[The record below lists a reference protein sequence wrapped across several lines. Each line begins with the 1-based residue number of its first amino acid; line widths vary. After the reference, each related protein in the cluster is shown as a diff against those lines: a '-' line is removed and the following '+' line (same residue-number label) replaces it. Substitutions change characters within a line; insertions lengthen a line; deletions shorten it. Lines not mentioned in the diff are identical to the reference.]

1 MLKINKQLVESALLY
16 MCFIG
21 LIFNTLFGAIAA
33 LCFLIGGVLFCIL
46 YENKLLDL
54 LIKNKLLLAVPLLAI
69 VSSVWSDIPLLTLRG
84 GIQLLLTTVFAMI
97 VAAVVRFDVFIK
109 IVGICFF
116 ITMFLCLISD
126 RYAINGMTG
135 EHSLIGIFDSKNF
148 LSMNAALSVL
158 VGFAVYSNTNLRP
171 KVKMF
176 GLVLVVLS
184 FSVLL
189 KANSLGSIVTTIL
202 VILLAFLYIYYQR
215 IKLSLFVRGQF
226 NWLIVISFLIFVA
239 TLILIGNSNTF
250 DNVMYDL
257 GKDPTLTGRTFI
269 WSRGIESITENLI
282 FGLGFQSAFYV
293 GNPLAE
299 EIWEFAHVPSGAG
312 FNFHNMYIDITVE
325 MGLLGGFIFIL
336 LLGKFIRLLANN
348 KKLEFGSKEGFAF
361 MVFLYMFLQTFLEAG
376 WFSQFTISHFLIC
389 AAWVYLKQKTELR
402 SIKLRWNV

>member
-1 MLKINKQLVESALLY
+1 MLKVSKQIAISILLFVSL
-16 MCFIG
+16 MG
-21 LIFNTLFGAIAA
+21 LLFNTMFGALAV
-33 LCFLIGGVLFCIL
+33 LCFLISGMLFCIL
-46 YENKLLDL
+46 HESKLFDL
-54 LIKNKLLLAVPLLAI
+54 LIKNWLLLAIPLLAI
-69 VSSVWSDIPLLTLRG
+69 ISSAWSDIPLLTLRG

-97 VAAVVRFDVFIK
+97 ITAVVRFDSFIK
-109 IVGICFF
+109 ITGICFF
-116 ITMFLCLISD
+116 ITMFLCLTSD

-158 VGFAVYSNTNLRP
+158 VGFVVYSNTNFRP
-171 KVKMF
+171 KVKTF

-184 FSVLL
+184 FLVLL
-189 KANSLGSIVTTIL
+189 KANSLGSIVITIL
-202 VILLAFLYIYYQR
+202 VMLLSFLYICYQKV
-215 IKLSLFVRGQF
+215 KLSLFVRVQF
-226 NWLIVISFLIFVA
+226 NWLIVVSFLLLVA
-239 TLILIGNSNTF
+239 TLIVIGNSSTF

-269 WSRGIESITENLI
+269 WSRGLESIAENPV
-282 FGLGFQSAFYV
+282 FGLGYQSAFYV

-348 KKLEFGSKEGFAF
+348 KKLEFGSKEGFAL

-389 AAWVYLKQKTELR
+389 AAWIYLNQTTELK

>member
-1 MLKINKQLVESALLY
+1 MLKVSKQIVISILLFTSL
-16 MCFIG
+16 MG
-21 LIFNTLFGAIAA
+21 LLFNALFGAMAA
-33 LCFLIGGVLFCIL
+33 LCFLISGVLFCIL
-46 YENKLLDL
+46 CENKLLHL
-54 LIKNKLLLAVPLLAI
+54 LINNKLLLAIPLLAI
-69 VSSVWSDIPLLTLRG
+69 VSSIWSDIPLTTLRG

-97 VAAVVRFDVFIK
+97 IAAVVRFESFIK
-109 IVGICFF
+109 IAGFCFF
-116 ITMFLCLISD
+116 ITMFLCLVSD
-126 RYAINGMTG
+126 RYALNGMTG

-148 LSMNAALSVL
+148 LSMNASLGVL
-158 VGFAVYSNTNLRP
+158 VGFAIYKNKSFQCMINI
-171 KVKMF
+171 F
-176 GLVLVVLS
+176 GAVLVALS
-184 FSVLL
+184 FLVLL

-202 VILLAFLYIYYQR
+202 VMLLAFLYIYYQR
-215 IKLSLFVRGQF
+215 IQLPLFVRGQF
-226 NWLIVISFLIFVA
+226 NWFIVISFLILVA
-239 TLILIGNSNTF
+239 ILIVIGNTSTF

-269 WSRGIESITENLI
+269 WSRGLESVTENPI

-348 KKLEFGSKEGFAF
+348 KKLEFGSKEGFAL

-389 AAWVYLKQKTELR
+389 AAWIYLNQTTELK

>member
-1 MLKINKQLVESALLY
+1 MLKISKQMTESILLFV
-16 MCFIG
+16 CFMGI
-21 LIFNTLFGAIAA
+21 LFNILFGTIAA
-33 LCFLIGGVLFCIL
+33 LSFLISGVLFCIL

-54 LIKNKLLLAVPLLAI
+54 LIKNKLLLAIPLLTI
-69 VSSVWSDIPLLTLRG
+69 VSSVWSDIPLITLRG

-97 VAAVVRFDVFIK
+97 IAAVVRFDSFIK
-109 IVGICFF
+109 IAGFCFF
-116 ITMFLCLISD
+116 ITMFLCLTSD
-126 RYAINGMTG
+126 RYAINGLTG
-135 EHSLIGIFDSKNF
+135 EHNLIGIFNSKNF
-148 LSMNAALSVL
+148 LSMNAAFSVF
-158 VGFAVYSNTNLRP
+158 VGCTIYRNHNYTKKL
-171 KVKMF
+171 KLF
-176 GLVLVVLS
+176 GLALVILS

-189 KANSLGSIVTTIL
+189 KTKSLGSIVTTTL
-202 VILLAFLYIYYQR
+202 VLIVALFYIFYQK
-215 IKLSLFVRGQF
+215 IYIPKLVRSNL
-226 NWLIVISFLIFVA
+226 NWLIVLSFL
-239 TLILIGNSNTF
+239 TLVFGLIVIGNSSSF

-269 WSRGIESITENLI
+269 WSRGLESITENPI

-348 KKLEFGSKEGFAF
+348 KKLEFGSKEGFAL

-389 AAWVYLKQKTELR
+389 AAWVYLKQTTELK

>member
-1 MLKINKQLVESALLY
+1 MLKVSKQIAISILLFVSL
-16 MCFIG
+16 MG
-21 LIFNTLFGAIAA
+21 LLFNTMFGALAV
-33 LCFLIGGVLFCIL
+33 LCFLISGMLFCIL
-46 YENKLLDL
+46 HESKLFDL
-54 LIKNKLLLAVPLLAI
+54 LIKNWLLLAIPLLAI
-69 VSSVWSDIPLLTLRG
+69 ISSAWSDIPLLTLRG

-97 VAAVVRFDVFIK
+97 ITAVVRFDSFIK
-109 IVGICFF
+109 ITGICFF
-116 ITMFLCLISD
+116 ITMFLCLTSD

-158 VGFAVYSNTNLRP
+158 VGFVVYSNTNFRP
-171 KVKMF
+171 KVKTF

-184 FSVLL
+184 FLVLL
-189 KANSLGSIVTTIL
+189 KANSLGSIVITIL
-202 VILLAFLYIYYQR
+202 VMLLSFLYIFYQKV
-215 IKLSLFVRGQF
+215 KLSLFVRVQF
-226 NWLIVISFLIFVA
+226 NWLIVVSFLLLVA
-239 TLILIGNSNTF
+239 TLIVIGNSSTF

-269 WSRGIESITENLI
+269 WSRGLESIAENPV
-282 FGLGFQSAFYV
+282 FGLGYQSAFYV

-348 KKLEFGSKEGFAF
+348 KKLEFGSKEGFAL

-389 AAWVYLKQKTELR
+389 AAWIYLNQTTELK

>member
-1 MLKINKQLVESALLY
+1 MLKISKQMTEKVLL
-16 MCFIG
+16 FICLMG
-21 LIFNTLFGAIAA
+21 ILFNILFGTIAA
-33 LCFLIGGVLFCIL
+33 LSFLIGGVLFCL
-46 YENKLLDL
+46 CYENKLLDL
-54 LIKNKLLLAVPLLAI
+54 LINNKLLLAIPLLAI
-69 VSSVWSDIPLLTLRG
+69 ISSIWSDIPLTTLRG
-84 GIQLLLTTVFAMI
+84 GIQLLLTTLFAMVI
-97 VAAVVRFDVFIK
+97 AAVVRFESFIK
-109 IVGICFF
+109 ISGICFF
-116 ITMFLCLISD
+116 ITMFLCFVSD
-126 RYAINGMTG
+126 RYVINGLTG
-135 EHSLIGIFDSKNF
+135 EHNLIGIFNSKNF
-148 LSMNAALSVL
+148 LSMNAAFSFF
-158 VGFAVYSNTNLRP
+158 VGCTIYRNDNFTK
-171 KVKMF
+171 KVKLF
-176 GLVLVVLS
+176 GLALIILS

-189 KANSLGSIVTTIL
+189 KTKSLGSIVTAVL
-202 VILLAFLYIYYQR
+202 VLMLSLLYIFYQK
-215 IKLSLFVRGQF
+215 IKLLKLIRSQL
-226 NWLIVISFLIFVA
+226 NWFIILSFLMLVFGLIVI
-239 TLILIGNSNTF
+239 GNTSTF

-269 WSRGIESITENLI
+269 WSRGLESVTENPI

-348 KKLEFGSKEGFAF
+348 KKLEFGSKEGFAL

-389 AAWVYLKQKTELR
+389 AAWIYLKQTTELK